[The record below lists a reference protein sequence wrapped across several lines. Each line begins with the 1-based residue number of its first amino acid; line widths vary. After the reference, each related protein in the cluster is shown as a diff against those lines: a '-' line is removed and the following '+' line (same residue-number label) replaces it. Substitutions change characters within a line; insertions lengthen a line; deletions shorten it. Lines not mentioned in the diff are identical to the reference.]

1 LATGLQSGTVW
12 NYQEYLFK
20 KAQEPK
26 DRNAQDEPVLKSIDL
41 VIQSLQMIQSIL
53 KTLVKKHTVP
63 KGFTPGPVN
72 QRHLSGETLSIPYLE
87 QSIEQRDIFM
97 GRTLGETLF
106 AIIEIINSLLTYFQS
121 DQSVSESEGLIALDR
136 ELFALAKIVKRI
148 GTPGYYQR
156 VKLRYQL
163 S

>member
-1 LATGLQSGTVW
+1 MSKKLVARTAKLLSENRRFKNDTGVSIAYEHQ
-12 NYQEYLFK
+12 
-20 KAQEPK
+20 PK
-26 DRNAQDEPVLKSIDL
+26 DTIER
-41 VIQSLQMIQSIL
+41 
-53 KTLVKKHTVP
+53 KH
-63 KGFTPGPVN
+63 G
-72 QRHLSGETLSIPYLE
+72 I
-87 QSIEQRDIFM
+87 
-97 GRTLGETLF
+97 LF